1 MKKVLT
7 VFIVLVWIT
16 HSLSQ
21 VRVKDLSRL
30 QGLETYQIVGYG
42 LVTGLNGTGDTRRV
56 TFTIQSVLNMLQR
69 FGLNVPKQYVR
80 MRNVAA
86 VMVTAEVPAYV
97 QKGDRL
103 PVTVSSIG
111 DARSLEG
118 GVLLLTPLVDQSGRV
133 VAMAQGALSVGGFA
147 VPTTGGGGVRQNH
160 TLTGR
165 IPNGAVVQSSIGKP
179 FALKDT
185 LHLSLTEKDVT
196 TAQRVL
202 QAINQRF
209 GEGTARPIQP
219 YTIQVAVP
227 EAYREADRRYAFLA
241 EIEQLEVM
249 PDVPA
254 RVVINER
261 TGTVVVGGNVKILPA
276 AVAHG
281 NLSVEI
287 RSEPIVS
294 QPAPFSQGETV
305 VLPNTQATVYQDEGK
320 MVTIENATTVQEV
333 AQALNSLGVMPRDII
348 AILQALKE
356 AGALRAE
363 LIVM

>member
-1 MKKVLT
+1 MKRWHIIGFTL
-7 VFIVLVWIT
+7 L
-16 HSLSQ
+16 LAGALLAQ
-21 VRVKDLSRL
+21 VRVKDLARL
-30 QGLETYQIVGYG
+30 QGIESEQIVGYG

-56 TFTIQSVLNMLQR
+56 AFTIQSVLNMLQR
-69 FGLNVPKQYVR
+69 FGLNVPRQYIR

-103 PVTVSSIG
+103 TVTVSSIG

-118 GVLLLTPLVDQSGRV
+118 GVLLLTPLVNSRGEV
-133 VAMAQGALSVGGFA
+133 VAMAQGALSVGGFS

-165 IPNGAVVQSSIGKP
+165 IPNGGVVQISRDLP
-179 FALKDT
+179 FVLGDT
-185 LHLSLTEKDVT
+185 LLYALTNKDLT
-196 TAQRVL
+196 TAQRMAEAV
-202 QAINQRF
+202 NQRF
-209 GEGTARPIQP
+209 GEGTARPVNP
-219 YTIQVAVP
+219 YTVQVVVP
-227 EAYREADRRYAFLA
+227 PDYRDRETRFAFLS
-241 EIEQLEVM
+241 EVEQLELV

-287 RSEPIVS
+287 RSEPIIS
-294 QPAPFSQGETV
+294 QPAPFSQGQTV
-305 VLPNTQATVYQDEGK
+305 VLPNTQATVYQDEGR

-333 AQALNSLGVMPRDII
+333 TQALNSLGVMPRDII
-348 AILQALKE
+348 AILQALK
-356 AGALRAE
+356 AVGALQAE

>member
-1 MKKVLT
+1 M
-7 VFIVLVWIT
+7 
-16 HSLSQ
+16 
-21 VRVKDLSRL
+21 
-30 QGLETYQIVGYG
+30 
-42 LVTGLNGTGDTRRV
+42 
-56 TFTIQSVLNMLQR
+56 
-69 FGLNVPKQYVR
+69 
-80 MRNVAA
+80 
-86 VMVTAEVPAYV
+86 
-97 QKGDRL
+97 
-103 PVTVSSIG
+103 
-111 DARSLEG
+111 
-118 GVLLLTPLVDQSGRV
+118 
-133 VAMAQGALSVGGFA
+133 
-147 VPTTGGGGVRQNH
+147 
-160 TLTGR
+160 
-165 IPNGAVVQSSIGKP
+165 VQSSIGKP